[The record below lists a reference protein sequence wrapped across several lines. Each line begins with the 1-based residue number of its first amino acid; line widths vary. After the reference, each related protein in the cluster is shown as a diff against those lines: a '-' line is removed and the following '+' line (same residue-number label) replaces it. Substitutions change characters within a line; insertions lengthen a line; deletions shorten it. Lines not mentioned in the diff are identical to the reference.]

1 MLPSIFIVTLR
12 WIKNKVMKTYISYV
26 VQNENG
32 HKHLSEVLETKSPP
46 YSYSA
51 DPQVQDVMQWADKK
65 RKELKKEE
73 SLVITSM
80 FKL

>member
-1 MLPSIFIVTLR
+1 
-12 WIKNKVMKTYISYV
+12 MKTYISYV
-26 VQNENG
+26 VQDEKG
-32 HKHLSEVLETKSPP
+32 HKHLSEVLETKSPS
-46 YSYSA
+46 YSYSNDTQA
-51 DPQVQDVMQWADKK
+51 DEVMKWADKK